1 MGPDFAGTFR
11 YDGVAAA
18 YRFRPPYPEA
28 LLDLLVGLVG
38 HRAARVLD
46 LGAGEGSLARPLA
59 SRVDAVDAVDAV
71 EPSEAMIAAG
81 RRLPGGDVAGLSWHL
96 GSAEGFTCAGP
107 YDLVTIGAALHWFDL
122 PTVARRL
129 RAVMAPG
136 AMIAVVDRTATVPGL
151 REALLPVIVRFS
163 RNQAFD
169 PNHSATDELARRGL
183 WRIRGEQTTP
193 PTPFRQRVDDYIE
206 ALHSTATLARELLP
220 QSELAAF
227 DAAAHHALEP
237 FSTDGVLDLE
247 LTATLTWGTLCEDH
261 TS

>member
-1 MGPDFAGTFR
+1 MGSDFAGTFR

-18 YRFRPPYPEA
+18 YRFRPPYPEE
-28 LLDLLVGLVG
+28 LLDLLVGLAG

-46 LGAGEGSLARPLA
+46 LGAGDGSLARPLA
-59 SRVDAVDAVDAV
+59 SRVATVDAV
-71 EPSEAMIAAG
+71 EPSEAMIASG
-81 RRLPGGDVAGLSWHL
+81 RRLPGGDAAGLSWHL
-96 GSAEGFTCAGP
+96 GSAESFTCAGP

-122 PTVARRL
+122 PAVTRRL

-151 REALLPVIVRFS
+151 RPALLPVIARFS

-183 WRIRGEQTTP
+183 WRIQGEQTTH
-193 PTPFRQRVDDYIE
+193 PTPFRQRVDDYVE

-220 QSELAAF
+220 HSELAAF
-227 DAAAHHALEP
+227 DAAARHALEP

-247 LTATLTWGTLCEDH
+247 LTATLTWGTLSGAH